1 MKTEIYENDL
11 EVETYYQSRSS
22 DPYTLSDL
30 IKFLQELEKLGYG
43 ECPLVHEDYDYGDI
57 YIRRLLQARVH
68 KIKDK
73 TDVLDDCRFYTYDD
87 AEQIES
93 HGRIYITDDF

>member
-1 MKTEIYENDL
+1 MKTEFYEDDFEL
-11 EVETYYQSRSS
+11 VETYRSKSRDS
-22 DPYTLSDL
+22 YTLSDL

-43 ECPLVHEDYDYGDI
+43 ECPLVREDYDYGDI
-57 YIRRLLQARVH
+57 YIRRHLQARVH

-73 TDVLDDCRFYTYDD
+73 TDVVEDCRFYLDD
-87 AEQIES
+87 DTEQIES